1 MEQTV
6 EQEMDF
12 YAFVLL
18 KQRASRDFQQTRAY
32 IVIAS
37 VLHSTYLS

>member
-6 EQEMDF
+6 VQDMDF

-18 KQRASRDFQQTRAY
+18 KHAFFDSYF
-32 IVIAS
+32 S
-37 VLHSTYLS
+37 YLFH